1 MVLVRSVCCYNKSGQ
16 LCIGQALTTPL
27 ELENLKFKWI
37 FDLRT
42 QLEEKLRIEREN
54 TNQFGIFSTGF

>member
-1 MVLVRSVCCYNKSGQ
+1 MHRASSYHTSGVRKF
-16 LCIGQALTTPL
+16 
-27 ELENLKFKWI
+27 KFKWI

-54 TNQFGIFSTGF
+54 TNQFVSFSTRF